1 MESVKT
7 GKTNKVGKNTEM
19 AHTKTN
25 KETHFKQVSAIT
37 NRIRSI
43 GGIFTKIAKKVR
55 ELVKKHPKKSSAA
68 LVVLTPVAC
77 KRAKELDDKVQDK
90 SKQAEKENKI
100 NWWKYSGLTIATS
113 LLLAACSAGD
123 IDKQIELEQEK
134 QKTEQEKKEAENA
147 RDRANKSEIELE
159 QERQKTNKS
168 GIELANSQIKAEQE
182 RQKTEQEKQKA
193 NKSEI
198 ELEQQKQKTIN
209 TQRDLIKEQ
218 KDFIK
223 ETEQNCQEKH
233 GQLFIK
239 RARIKTG
246 ITTGIAIEIEAEC
259 KTPKPTKT
267 NQTPIQ
273 PKHLPNSKHPH
284 SQRGSKAQELIAYLL
299 FEQKDFI
306 IETEQKCQEKHNQ
319 FFIKKA
325 GIKGGAIEV
334 EAECKTPKPTKT
346 NQTPIQP
353 KHLPNSKQPHSQRGS
368 KAQELI
374 AYLQKE
380 LESLPYSQKAIA
392 KQVDF
397 YKPSSIAYLELDP
410 RDFKVTE
417 EWQNENLKIRSKAQ
431 AKMLEMR
438 KPQANLSPSQ
448 SFLFVQRIF
457 ADINKEIEAAAN
469 TEKKAEK
476 VGYGY
481 SKRV

>member
-7 GKTNKVGKNTEM
+7 GRTNKVGKNTET
-19 AHTKTN
+19 ADTKTN

-37 NRIRSI
+37 NTLRSI
-43 GGIFTKIAKKVR
+43 GGFFTKIAKKVR
-55 ELVKKHPKKSSAA
+55 ELVKKHPKKSKAE
-68 LVVLTPVAC
+68 LVVLTHVAC

-113 LLLAACSAGD
+113 LLLAACNTGD

-134 QKTEQEKKEAENA
+134 QEANKSGIELEQERQKTEQERQKT
-147 RDRANKSEIELE
+147 NKSEIELE

-168 GIELANSQIKAEQE
+168 GIELANSQIKVEQE
-182 RQKTEQEKQKA
+182 KQKTSNIETNNQIKVEQEKQKTEQEKQK
-193 NKSEI
+193 
-198 ELEQQKQKTIN
+198 T
-209 TQRDLIKEQ
+209 IKEQ

-223 ETEQNCQEKH
+223 YAEQN
-233 GQLFIK
+233 
-239 RARIKTG
+239 
-246 ITTGIAIEIEAEC
+246 
-259 KTPKPTKT
+259 
-267 NQTPIQ
+267 
-273 PKHLPNSKHPH
+273 
-284 SQRGSKAQELIAYLL
+284 
-299 FEQKDFI
+299 
-306 IETEQKCQEKHNQ
+306 CQEKHNQ

-334 EAECKTPKPTKT
+334 EAECKTPKPAKT

-353 KHLPNSKQPHSQRGS
+353 KHLPNSKQPRSQRGS

-392 KQVDF
+392 KQVNF

-410 RDFKVTE
+410 RDFNVTE

-438 KPQANLSPSQ
+438 NPQAHLSTSQ
-448 SFLFVQRIF
+448 SLLFVQKIF

-476 VGYGY
+476 AGYGY
-481 SKRV
+481 SKRM

>member
-19 AHTKTN
+19 ANTKTN
-25 KETHFKQVSAIT
+25 KETHFKQMSAIANT
-37 NRIRSI
+37 LRSI

-55 ELVKKHPKKSSAA
+55 ELVKKHPKKSKVA
-68 LVVLTPVAC
+68 LVVLTHVAC

-90 SKQAEKENKI
+90 SKQAEKENQI

-113 LLLAACSAGD
+113 LLLAACNAGD

-134 QKTEQEKKEAENA
+134 QK
-147 RDRANKSEIELE
+147 ANKSGIELE

-182 RQKTEQEKQKA
+182 RQKTEQERQKTNKSGIELEQQRQKTEQEKQKT

-198 ELEQQKQKTIN
+198 ELANNQIKAEQEKQKTIN

-239 RARIKTG
+239 RTRIKTG

-273 PKHLPNSKHPH
+273 PKHLPNSKQPR
-284 SQRGSKAQELIAYLL
+284 SQRGSKTQELI
-299 FEQKDFI
+299 
-306 IETEQKCQEKHNQ
+306 T
-319 FFIKKA
+319 
-325 GIKGGAIEV
+325 
-334 EAECKTPKPTKT
+334 
-346 NQTPIQP
+346 
-353 KHLPNSKQPHSQRGS
+353 
-368 KAQELI
+368 
-374 AYLQKE
+374 YLQKE

-417 EWQNENLKIRSKAQ
+417 EWQKENLKIRSKAQ

-438 KPQANLSPSQ
+438 NLKPDPQAHLSTSQ
-448 SFLFVQRIF
+448 SLLFVQKIF
-457 ADINKEIEAAAN
+457 ADINKEIKVVAN

-476 VGYGY
+476 AGYGY

>member
-1 MESVKT
+1 MESVKI

-19 AHTKTN
+19 ANTKTN

-37 NRIRSI
+37 NTLRSI
-43 GGIFTKIAKKVR
+43 SGFFTKIMKRVR
-55 ELVKKHPKKSSAA
+55 ELVKKHPKKSNAA
-68 LVVLTPVAC
+68 LVVLTHVAC
-77 KRAKELDDKVQDK
+77 KKAKELDDKVQDK
-90 SKQAEKENKI
+90 SKQAEKENQI
-100 NWWKYSGLTIATS
+100 NWWKYSGLTIAAS
-113 LLLAACSAGD
+113 LLLAACSTGD
-123 IDKQIELEQEK
+123 TDKQIELEQEK
-134 QKTEQEKKEAENA
+134 QKANKSGIELEQERQKTEQERQKT
-147 RDRANKSEIELE
+147 NKSEIELE

-239 RARIKTG
+239 KARIKTG

-273 PKHLPNSKHPH
+273 PKHLPNSK
-284 SQRGSKAQELIAYLL
+284 
-299 FEQKDFI
+299 
-306 IETEQKCQEKHNQ
+306 
-319 FFIKKA
+319 
-325 GIKGGAIEV
+325 
-334 EAECKTPKPTKT
+334 
-346 NQTPIQP
+346 QP
-353 KHLPNSKQPHSQRGS
+353 RSQRGS

-410 RDFKVTE
+410 RDFNATE
-417 EWQNENLKIRSKAQ
+417 EWQKENLKIRSKAQ
-431 AKMLEMR
+431 AKMLEM
-438 KPQANLSPSQ
+438 
-448 SFLFVQRIF
+448 
-457 ADINKEIEAAAN
+457 
-469 TEKKAEK
+469 
-476 VGYGY
+476 
-481 SKRV
+481 

>member
-7 GKTNKVGKNTEM
+7 GKTNKVGKNAET
-19 AHTKTN
+19 ANTKAN
-25 KETHFKQVSAIT
+25 KETRFKQVSAIT
-37 NRIRSI
+37 NIIRSI
-43 GGIFTKIAKKVR
+43 GGFFTKIMNRVR
-55 ELVKKHPKKSSAA
+55 GLVKKHPKKSNAA
-68 LVVLTPVAC
+68 LVVLTHAAC
-77 KRAKELDDKVQDK
+77 KKAKELDDKVQDK
-90 SKQAEKENKI
+90 SKQAEKENQI

-113 LLLAACSAGD
+113 LLLAACSVGD

-134 QKTEQEKKEAENA
+134 QKANKSGIELEQERQKTEQERQKT
-147 RDRANKSEIELE
+147 NKSEIELE

-193 NKSEI
+193 NKSAI

-239 RARIKTG
+239 KTRIKTG

-273 PKHLPNSKHPH
+273 PKH
-284 SQRGSKAQELIAYLL
+284 
-299 FEQKDFI
+299 F
-306 IETEQKCQEKHNQ
+306 
-319 FFIKKA
+319 
-325 GIKGGAIEV
+325 
-334 EAECKTPKPTKT
+334 
-346 NQTPIQP
+346 
-353 KHLPNSKQPHSQRGS
+353 PNSKQPHSQRGS
-368 KAQELI
+368 KTQELI

-380 LESLPYSQKAIA
+380 LESLPHSQKAIA
-392 KQVDF
+392 KQVNF

-410 RDFKVTE
+410 RDFNVTE

-438 KPQANLSPSQ
+438 DLKPYPQAHLPTSQ
-448 SFLFVQRIF
+448 SLLFVQKIF
-457 ADINKEIEAAAN
+457 ADVNKEIEAVAN

-476 VGYGY
+476 AGYGY

>member
-7 GKTNKVGKNTEM
+7 GKTNKVGKNTET
-19 AHTKTN
+19 ANTKAN
-25 KETHFKQVSAIT
+25 KEAHFKQASAIT
-37 NRIRSI
+37 NTLRSI
-43 GGIFTKIAKKVR
+43 SGFFTKIVKKVR
-55 ELVKKHPKKSSAA
+55 ELVKKHPKKSNAA
-68 LVVLTPVAC
+68 LVVLTHVAC
-77 KRAKELDDKVQDK
+77 KKAKELDDKVQDK
-90 SKQAEKENKI
+90 SKQAEKENQI
-100 NWWKYSGLTIATS
+100 NWWKYSGLTIAAS
-113 LLLAACSAGD
+113 LLLAACNAGD

-134 QKTEQEKKEAENA
+134 QKANKSGIELEQERQKTEQERQKT
-147 RDRANKSEIELE
+147 E

-239 RARIKTG
+239 KVGIKG
-246 ITTGIAIEIEAEC
+246 GIAIEIEAEC

-273 PKHLPNSKHPH
+273 PKHLPNSKQPR
-284 SQRGSKAQELIAYLL
+284 SQRGSKAQELI
-299 FEQKDFI
+299 
-306 IETEQKCQEKHNQ
+306 T
-319 FFIKKA
+319 
-325 GIKGGAIEV
+325 
-334 EAECKTPKPTKT
+334 
-346 NQTPIQP
+346 
-353 KHLPNSKQPHSQRGS
+353 
-368 KAQELI
+368 
-374 AYLQKE
+374 YLQKE

-410 RDFKVTE
+410 RDFNVTE
-417 EWQNENLKIRSKAQ
+417 EWQKENLKIRSKAQ

-438 KPQANLSPSQ
+438 SLKPDPQAHLSTSQ
-448 SFLFVQRIF
+448 SLLFVQKIF
-457 ADINKEIEAAAN
+457 ADVSKEIKVVAN
-469 TEKKAEK
+469 TEKKVEK
-476 VGYGY
+476 AGYGY
-481 SKRV
+481 SKRM

>member
-7 GKTNKVGKNTEM
+7 GKTNKVGKNTET
-19 AHTKTN
+19 ANTKAS
-25 KETHFKQVSAIT
+25 KETHFKQANAIT
-37 NRIRSI
+37 NIIRSI
-43 GGIFTKIAKKVR
+43 GGFFTKIMKRVR
-55 ELVKKHPKKSSAA
+55 ELVKKHPKKSKVA
-68 LVVLTPVAC
+68 LVVLTHVAC

-90 SKQAEKENKI
+90 SKQAEKENQI

-113 LLLAACSAGD
+113 LLLAACSVGD
-123 IDKQIELEQEK
+123 TDKQIELEQEK
-134 QKTEQEKKEAENA
+134 QKANKSGIELEQERQKTEQERQKT
-147 RDRANKSEIELE
+147 NKSEIELE

-239 RARIKTG
+239 KARIKTG

-259 KTPKPTKT
+259 KTPKP
-267 NQTPIQ
+267 
-273 PKHLPNSKHPH
+273 
-284 SQRGSKAQELIAYLL
+284 A
-299 FEQKDFI
+299 
-306 IETEQKCQEKHNQ
+306 
-319 FFIKKA
+319 
-325 GIKGGAIEV
+325 
-334 EAECKTPKPTKT
+334 KT

-353 KHLPNSKQPHSQRGS
+353 KHLPNSKQPRSQRGS

-410 RDFKVTE
+410 RDFNVTE
-417 EWQNENLKIRSKAQ
+417 EWQKENLKIRSKAQ

-438 KPQANLSPSQ
+438 DLKPDPQAHLPTSQ
-448 SFLFVQRIF
+448 SLLFVQKIF

-469 TEKKAEK
+469 TEKKVEK
-476 VGYGY
+476 AGYGY

>member
-1 MESVKT
+1 MKSVKT
-7 GKTNKVGKNTEM
+7 GRTNKVGKNAET
-19 AHTKTN
+19 ANTKAN

-37 NRIRSI
+37 NTLKSI
-43 GGIFTKIAKKVR
+43 GGIFTKIVKKVR
-55 ELVKKHPKKSSAA
+55 ELVKKHPKKSKVA
-68 LVVLTPVAC
+68 LVVLTHAAC
-77 KRAKELDDKVQDK
+77 KRAKKLDDKVQDK
-90 SKQAEKENKI
+90 SKQAEKENQI

-113 LLLAACSAGD
+113 LLLAACNAGD

-134 QKTEQEKKEAENA
+134 KEVENA
-147 RDRANKSEIELE
+147 RDRANKSGIELEQQRQKTE

-182 RQKTEQEKQKA
+182 RQKT
-193 NKSEI
+193 NKSGI
-198 ELEQQKQKTIN
+198 ELEQQRQKAEQEKQKTIN

-239 RARIKTG
+239 KTRIKTG

-259 KTPKPTKT
+259 KTPKP
-267 NQTPIQ
+267 
-273 PKHLPNSKHPH
+273 
-284 SQRGSKAQELIAYLL
+284 A
-299 FEQKDFI
+299 
-306 IETEQKCQEKHNQ
+306 
-319 FFIKKA
+319 
-325 GIKGGAIEV
+325 
-334 EAECKTPKPTKT
+334 KT

-368 KAQELI
+368 KTQELI

-392 KQVDF
+392 KQVNF
-397 YKPSSIAYLELDP
+397 YKPSSITYLELDP

-438 KPQANLSPSQ
+438 KPQANLSPFQ
-448 SFLFVQRIF
+448 SFSILQNIV
-457 ADINKEIEAAAN
+457 ADISKEIEVAAN

-481 SKRV
+481 SKRM

>member
-1 MESVKT
+1 MKSVKT
-7 GKTNKVGKNTEM
+7 AKTNKVGKNTEM
-19 AHTKTN
+19 ANTKTN
-25 KETHFKQVSAIT
+25 KETHFKQVSAIINT
-37 NRIRSI
+37 LRSI

-55 ELVKKHPKKSSAA
+55 ELFKKHPKKSKVA
-68 LVVLTPVAC
+68 LVVLTHAAC

-90 SKQAEKENKI
+90 SKQAEKENQI
-100 NWWKYSGLTIATS
+100 NWWKHSGLTIATS
-113 LLLAACSAGD
+113 LLLATCNAGD

-134 QKTEQEKKEAENA
+134 KEVENA
-147 RDRANKSEIELE
+147 RDRANKSGIELEQQRQKTE

-182 RQKTEQEKQKA
+182 RQKT
-193 NKSEI
+193 NKSGI
-198 ELEQQKQKTIN
+198 ELEQQRQKAEQEKQKTIN

-239 RARIKTG
+239 KTRIKTG

-259 KTPKPTKT
+259 KTPKP
-267 NQTPIQ
+267 
-273 PKHLPNSKHPH
+273 
-284 SQRGSKAQELIAYLL
+284 A
-299 FEQKDFI
+299 
-306 IETEQKCQEKHNQ
+306 
-319 FFIKKA
+319 
-325 GIKGGAIEV
+325 
-334 EAECKTPKPTKT
+334 KT

-368 KAQELI
+368 KTQELI

-392 KQVDF
+392 RQVDF

-410 RDFKVTE
+410 RDFNITE
-417 EWQNENLKIRSKAQ
+417 EWQKENLKIRSKAQ

-438 KPQANLSPSQ
+438 NPQAHLPTSQ
-448 SFLFVQRIF
+448 SLLFVQKIF
-457 ADINKEIEAAAN
+457 ADINKEIKVVAN

-476 VGYGY
+476 AGYGY

>member
-7 GKTNKVGKNTEM
+7 GKTNKVGKNTET
-19 AHTKTN
+19 ADTKAN
-25 KETHFKQVSAIT
+25 KETHFKQANAIT
-37 NRIRSI
+37 NTIRSI
-43 GGIFTKIAKKVR
+43 GSFFTKIAKKVR
-55 ELVKKHPKKSSAA
+55 ELVKKHPKKSRAA
-68 LVVLTPVAC
+68 LVVLTHVAC
-77 KRAKELDDKVQDK
+77 KKAKELDDKVQDK
-90 SKQAEKENKI
+90 SKQAEKENQI

-113 LLLAACSAGD
+113 LLLAACSVGD
-123 IDKQIELEQEK
+123 TDKQIELEQEK
-134 QKTEQEKKEAENA
+134 QKTEQEKQKTEQE
-147 RDRANKSEIELE
+147 RQKANKSGIELE
-159 QERQKTNKS
+159 QERQKTEQERQKTEQERQKTNKS
-168 GIELANSQIKAEQE
+168 EIELANSQIKV
-182 RQKTEQEKQKA
+182 EQEKQKA

-239 RARIKTG
+239 KARIKTG

-273 PKHLPNSKHPH
+273 PKHLPNSK
-284 SQRGSKAQELIAYLL
+284 
-299 FEQKDFI
+299 
-306 IETEQKCQEKHNQ
+306 
-319 FFIKKA
+319 
-325 GIKGGAIEV
+325 
-334 EAECKTPKPTKT
+334 
-346 NQTPIQP
+346 QP
-353 KHLPNSKQPHSQRGS
+353 RSQRGS

-410 RDFKVTE
+410 RDFNATE
-417 EWQNENLKIRSKAQ
+417 EWQKENLKIRSKAQ

-438 KPQANLSPSQ
+438 DVKCPTAKDDWAS
-448 SFLFVQRIF
+448 
-457 ADINKEIEAAAN
+457 
-469 TEKKAEK
+469 
-476 VGYGY
+476 
-481 SKRV
+481 

>member
-19 AHTKTN
+19 ANTKTN
-25 KETHFKQVSAIT
+25 KETHFKQASAIT
-37 NRIRSI
+37 NTLRSI
-43 GGIFTKIAKKVR
+43 GGFFTKIAKRVR
-55 ELVKKHPKKSSAA
+55 ELVKRHPKKSNAA
-68 LVVLTPVAC
+68 LVVLTHVAC
-77 KRAKELDDKVQDK
+77 KKAKELDDKVQDK
-90 SKQAEKENKI
+90 SKQAEKENQI
-100 NWWKYSGLTIATS
+100 NWWKYSGLTIAAS

-134 QKTEQEKKEAENA
+134 KEAENA
-147 RDRANKSEIELE
+147 RDRANKSGIELE

-239 RARIKTG
+239 KARIKTG

-273 PKHLPNSKHPH
+273 PKHLPNSK
-284 SQRGSKAQELIAYLL
+284 
-299 FEQKDFI
+299 
-306 IETEQKCQEKHNQ
+306 
-319 FFIKKA
+319 
-325 GIKGGAIEV
+325 
-334 EAECKTPKPTKT
+334 
-346 NQTPIQP
+346 QP
-353 KHLPNSKQPHSQRGS
+353 RSQRGS

-410 RDFKVTE
+410 RDFNATE

-438 KPQANLSPSQ
+438 NLKPDPQAHLSTSQ
-448 SFLFVQRIF
+448 SLLLVQKIF
-457 ADINKEIEAAAN
+457 ADVSKEIEAAAN

-476 VGYGY
+476 AGYGY
-481 SKRV
+481 SKRM

>member
-7 GKTNKVGKNTEM
+7 GRTNKVGKNAET
-19 AHTKTN
+19 ANTKAN
-25 KETHFKQVSAIT
+25 KETRFKQVSIIT
-37 NRIRSI
+37 NTLRSI
-43 GGIFTKIAKKVR
+43 GGFFTKIMKRVR
-55 ELVKKHPKKSSAA
+55 ELVKKHPKKSNAA
-68 LVVLTPVAC
+68 LVVLTHAAC
-77 KRAKELDDKVQDK
+77 KKAKELDDKVQDK
-90 SKQAEKENKI
+90 SKQAEKENQI

-113 LLLAACSAGD
+113 LLLAACNVGD

-134 QKTEQEKKEAENA
+134 QKTEQERQKTEQERQKT
-147 RDRANKSEIELE
+147 NKSGIELE

-259 KTPKPTKT
+259 KTPKP
-267 NQTPIQ
+267 
-273 PKHLPNSKHPH
+273 
-284 SQRGSKAQELIAYLL
+284 A
-299 FEQKDFI
+299 
-306 IETEQKCQEKHNQ
+306 
-319 FFIKKA
+319 
-325 GIKGGAIEV
+325 
-334 EAECKTPKPTKT
+334 KT

-353 KHLPNSKQPHSQRGS
+353 KHLPNSKQPRSQRGS

-438 KPQANLSPSQ
+438 DLKPDPQAHLPTSQ
-448 SFLFVQRIF
+448 SLLFVQKIF
-457 ADINKEIEAAAN
+457 ADVNKEIKVVAN
-469 TEKKAEK
+469 TEKKVEK
-476 VGYGY
+476 AGYGY

>member
-1 MESVKT
+1 MKSE
-7 GKTNKVGKNTEM
+7 KTNKVSKNTET
-19 AHTKTN
+19 ANTKTN
-25 KETHFKQVSAIT
+25 KETHFKRVGAIT
-37 NRIRSI
+37 NILRSI

-55 ELVKKHPKKSSAA
+55 ELVKKHPKKSNVA
-68 LVVLTPVAC
+68 LVVLTHVAC
-77 KRAKELDDKVQDK
+77 KKAKELDDKVQDK
-90 SKQAEKENKI
+90 SKQAEKENQI

-113 LLLAACSAGD
+113 LLLAACSTGD

-134 QKTEQEKKEAENA
+134 QKANKSGIELEQERQKTEQEKQK
-147 RDRANKSEIELE
+147 ANKSEIELE
-159 QERQKTNKS
+159 QEKQKTNKS

-239 RARIKTG
+239 KARIKTG

-267 NQTPIQ
+267 NQTP
-273 PKHLPNSKHPH
+273 K
-284 SQRGSKAQELIAYLL
+284 E
-299 FEQKDFI
+299 
-306 IETEQKCQEKHNQ
+306 
-319 FFIKKA
+319 
-325 GIKGGAIEV
+325 
-334 EAECKTPKPTKT
+334 
-346 NQTPIQP
+346 P

-368 KAQELI
+368 KAQEFI

-380 LESLPYSQKAIA
+380 LESLPYSQKAIV

-438 KPQANLSPSQ
+438 NVKPYPQAHLSTSQ
-448 SFLFVQRIF
+448 SLLLVQKIF
-457 ADINKEIEAAAN
+457 ADINKEIKVVAN

>member
-7 GKTNKVGKNTEM
+7 GRTNKVSKNTEI
-19 AHTKTN
+19 ANTKTS
-25 KETHFKQVSAIT
+25 KETHFKQVSAIINT
-37 NRIRSI
+37 LRSI

-55 ELVKKHPKKSSAA
+55 ELVKKHPKKSNAA
-68 LVVLTPVAC
+68 LVVLTHAAC

-90 SKQAEKENKI
+90 SKQAEKENQI

-113 LLLAACSAGD
+113 LLLAACNAGD

-134 QKTEQEKKEAENA
+134 KEVENA
-147 RDRANKSEIELE
+147 RDRANKSGIELEQQRQKTE

-168 GIELANSQIKAEQE
+168 GIELEQQ
-182 RQKTEQEKQKA
+182 RQKTEQEKQKT
-193 NKSEI
+193 NKSGI
-198 ELEQQKQKTIN
+198 ELEQQRQKAEQEKQKTIN

-239 RARIKTG
+239 KTRIKTG

-259 KTPKPTKT
+259 KTPKP
-267 NQTPIQ
+267 
-273 PKHLPNSKHPH
+273 
-284 SQRGSKAQELIAYLL
+284 A
-299 FEQKDFI
+299 
-306 IETEQKCQEKHNQ
+306 
-319 FFIKKA
+319 
-325 GIKGGAIEV
+325 
-334 EAECKTPKPTKT
+334 KT

-353 KHLPNSKQPHSQRGS
+353 KHLPNSKQPRSQRGS

-410 RDFKVTE
+410 RDFNVTE

-438 KPQANLSPSQ
+438 NPQAHLSTSQ
-448 SFLFVQRIF
+448 SLLFVQKIF
-457 ADINKEIEAAAN
+457 ADI
-469 TEKKAEK
+469 
-476 VGYGY
+476 
-481 SKRV
+481 

>member
-1 MESVKT
+1 M
-7 GKTNKVGKNTEM
+7 
-19 AHTKTN
+19 
-25 KETHFKQVSAIT
+25 
-37 NRIRSI
+37 
-43 GGIFTKIAKKVR
+43 
-55 ELVKKHPKKSSAA
+55 
-68 LVVLTPVAC
+68 
-77 KRAKELDDKVQDK
+77 DDKVQDK
-90 SKQAEKENKI
+90 SKQAEKENQI

-123 IDKQIELEQEK
+123 IDKQIELEQERQKTEQEK
-134 QKTEQEKKEAENA
+134 QKTEQEKQK
-147 RDRANKSEIELE
+147 ANKSEIELE

-239 RARIKTG
+239 KARIKTG

-259 KTPKPTKT
+259 KTPKP
-267 NQTPIQ
+267 
-273 PKHLPNSKHPH
+273 
-284 SQRGSKAQELIAYLL
+284 A
-299 FEQKDFI
+299 
-306 IETEQKCQEKHNQ
+306 
-319 FFIKKA
+319 
-325 GIKGGAIEV
+325 
-334 EAECKTPKPTKT
+334 KT

-353 KHLPNSKQPHSQRGS
+353 KHLPNSKQPRSQRGS

-392 KQVDF
+392 KQVNF

-410 RDFKVTE
+410 RDFNVTE
-417 EWQNENLKIRSKAQ
+417 EWQKENLKIRSKAQ

-438 KPQANLSPSQ
+438 HLKPDPQAHLSTSQ
-448 SFLFVQRIF
+448 SLLFVQKIF
-457 ADINKEIEAAAN
+457 ADINKEIKVVAN
-469 TEKKAEK
+469 TEKKSEK
-476 VGYGY
+476 VSYGY
-481 SKRV
+481 SKRM